1 MSANC
6 KFSNK
11 YLPLVLRQHQNLS
24 HDPNYTEGEFVDW
37 MKNTFTDAEEILNKI
52 KEGNGDWAS
61 LRRPAPTS
69 ILTKEKVPTF
79 SRNIISTPEITPSI
93 DQLYVGR
100 ADLRLS
106 MEQRFAEDIVK
117 LTVFNLDA
125 NDGQGQFVT
134 FDAPGD
140 NGISTGNQNILNYK
154 NSLLKAMTDE
164 MYGTNNNTVTLTA
177 DMSAQEFDGTINK
190 VLQDYRM
197 YISTHEDSG
206 TAYTE
211 FAIMQNFDNLLKARA
226 PFISFNE
233 DMDYDFADKYEYKG
247 PSVQHYTGFTRDESA
262 SIAEQDSD
270 LAKILL
276 QVIPEVDDKGN
287 IIQGSFIGL
296 SGFNSA
302 MLGLKKAILYSPA
315 SFSPDV
321 RDSYFNGLNI
331 NMSKLIQEYINA
343 LLSKNNTLPAEHKTF
358 LISKLRGIQKYI
370 YDSRFEPIIK
380 NMFTQMFF
388 KTETVSYRA
397 YSYDEDSR
405 AVQARS
411 LTSHFSD
418 IQKLQLEDAIQGAAH
433 LLRSNGT
440 LKKKIKDKYRV
451 QINNG
456 VISLSDGS
464 GNKAEIV
471 VINKNNKLSYKCK
484 SGSDHFVSQII
495 SDVLFM
501 TVPDT
506 YVPVARQIDGKSD
519 ITVLDDFA
527 TPLGIVLSNI
537 FTNQGNSG
545 SVLDLKPYN
554 TQLSNIGRK
563 LSVIYGSETKN
574 VVRNLSGSKIPLY
587 QLTNMTY
594 NTMSILEDCK
604 EWAKDHPEWEDIY
617 KDQLFIRYPGL
628 LVAPQVRNEIRIG
641 DQIKPSSKLTVKE
654 LVNISALE
662 DFYKPLL
669 QDGIIYLQN
678 ATFADKST
686 HYLIG
691 YNLNAVKNG
700 DKTLRGSLKDVVDGK
715 SSSPL
720 IEFIR
725 KERARRINAITN
737 NVIADYNKA
746 TARYGF
752 VWGENSGNVNFTSL
766 EQIDDFLQNAQV
778 YTDGKKPIPITE
790 DVFKKGKLVP
800 ITEDILKE
808 MFESAHIPLEEEVH
822 YTKPKLKSRGKIRMN
837 ETFLNYH
844 KTFNDP
850 KLFEE
855 RINKSRRQFIEN
867 IKDIKWNKFDS
878 GRFSEIFDTYR
889 QKLGSDWYDLNSG
902 DIKLYNGDQLHPIL
916 EAYFLADILLS
927 KEYNAVTIG
936 EVWMHPNKNTNDTN
950 VRTNK
955 SKSNEIVNWSR
966 YSDNGY
972 EVSSSNDSRF
982 SAKFAKFKPGTVLFG
997 HDVGGRTIESVYQH
1011 GVKQNDW
1018 VTNNNNKTGAPT
1030 SNVIIK
1036 GNTEDDSYRDGYLP
1050 LWQEWA
1056 SQNPKLIEE
1065 LREKVRGKV
1074 LTDKFASTRVSQARA
1089 LADILNSTFDPNKEE
1104 GTYEEFSEANRLI
1117 AQIKRSVAFGATYHP
1132 FAQNQPNGVASE
1144 IDIAVISDMPAKV
1157 FTPNG
1162 EEDKVDSMDGS
1173 GVADALQARF
1183 ESNSLID
1190 ARVGDNKKTIM
1201 MDVDKKYGKPILLK
1215 WAVYALTNQ
1224 YRRNG
1229 AGSFAS
1235 AEELCRKMRSR
1246 QLMPGSGDRLV
1257 DLYNERINSGKKI
1270 IFENNDTGEKFRL
1283 ESIEK
1288 QQDGTYRRRLI
1299 KIKDDGDTEGDAFLD
1314 ETVFSLNTLYSMDQ
1328 ILGGAWTGEFREDG
1342 KWIYNEANNDILEEL
1357 LTRNNS
1363 LKSGFIAYAVN
1374 KSAIKVGSG
1383 NVNDKSVFSDDNAV
1397 LKTIKMRTK
1406 YGGVQMDAD
1415 HELDEAEV
1423 TEMTQMISSLIEDQ
1437 HYPELVKEIY
1447 TDIGNVVERHMRKY
1461 VKELSVIND
1470 ESESE
1475 EERKTAKDKLHQILG
1490 EALIAA
1496 FNTGTKDTL
1505 GLAQAFV
1512 QKASAA
1518 IAENKEFHIPFSSA
1532 TINGQFISEV
1542 MASINRGG
1550 IRHKYEGL
1558 AGVLNPS
1565 FNMMQYYRVY
1575 NDETGKWEHRLYP
1588 QLAEYMRRRAG
1599 SGSVKAFQKNYEGF
1613 IDWNTENN
1621 PFVIDSISGR
1631 PITVNDIDFED
1642 TVLVTELIPDE
1653 DGQLHYGNTTQHYI
1667 NSYVEYDKV
1676 KTLLRNN
1683 PNYQIRLHTG
1693 KGRNLRGA
1701 DTRFTVGDTEYSYYD
1716 LDSVKASF
1724 YLNRIVKNIKDKPL
1738 RAILDEDQI
1747 NFLKTIYG
1755 ETLETIDKT
1764 TAQRYLKVQQTE
1776 TQNVLKA
1783 IETGKEFYLFG
1794 RLVTAS
1800 SWRTRP
1806 PEIIM
1811 GRYQMNKL
1819 GIDDTVHQYQIS
1831 DSSFFKENLRNKY
1844 AFPNNSDINEELYDV
1859 ILYDGNKKFFVKIGK
1874 ESDTASIY
1882 SKYSQVSRGNKNFT
1896 LNGGSV
1902 WYNGD
1907 EVMDSNG
1914 VRFYTHV
1921 NETGEQFNLISVDSI
1936 EEYNKLL
1943 NSGIFD
1949 DFQSYNYQEN
1959 NLGVL
1964 RKIRFHGKDEGRLW
1978 MKINKNGLERIV
1990 KPRLNNITLKSL
2002 KEDENIRCSKY
2013 IEKKAKDLYEAY
2025 RNGRYFVG
2033 ARIPT
2038 QAMQSFMPMECIAW
2052 ADTDENIVYVP
2063 AMQTYLEGSDYRL
2076 TLRFVSTLSRL

>member
-79 SRNIISTPEITPSI
+79 SRNIISTPEITPSV

-315 SFSPDV
+315 SFSTDV
-321 RDSYFNGLNI
+321 RNSYFNGLNI

-440 LKKKIKDKYRV
+440 LKRKIKDKYRV

-456 VISLSDGS
+456 VISLSDG
-464 GNKAEIV
+464 GRNEAKIQ
-471 VINKNNKLSYKCK
+471 VINKNNKLSYKRI
-484 SGSDHFVSQII
+484 SGEDHFVSQII

-506 YVPVARQIDGKSD
+506 YVSVARQIDGKSD
-519 ITVLDDFA
+519 ITILDDFA

-537 FTNQGNSG
+537 FTNQGNSS
-545 SVLDLKPYN
+545 SVLDLKQYN

-604 EWAKDHPEWEDIY
+604 EWAKEHPEWEDIY

-746 TARYGF
+746 TARYEF

-766 EQIDDFLQNAQV
+766 EQIDDFLQNALV
-778 YTDGKKPIPITE
+778 YE
-790 DVFKKGKLVP
+790 NEQLVP

-878 GRFSEIFDTYR
+878 GRFSEVFDTYR

-927 KEYNAVTIG
+927 NEYNAVTIG

-950 VRTNK
+950 VAG
-955 SKSNEIVNWSR
+955 E
-966 YSDNGY
+966 
-972 EVSSSNDSRF
+972 
-982 SAKFAKFKPGTVLFG
+982 
-997 HDVGGRTIESVYQH
+997 
-1011 GVKQNDW
+1011 
-1018 VTNNNNKTGAPT
+1018 
-1030 SNVIIK
+1030 
-1036 GNTEDDSYRDGYLP
+1036 
-1050 LWQEWA
+1050 
-1056 SQNPKLIEE
+1056 
-1065 LREKVRGKV
+1065 
-1074 LTDKFASTRVSQARA
+1074 
-1089 LADILNSTFDPNKEE
+1089 TFDPNREE

-1162 EEDKVDSMDGS
+1162 EEDEVDSMDGS

-1257 DLYNERINSGKKI
+1257 DLYNERINSGKKT
-1270 IFENNDTGEKFRL
+1270 IFENNDTGERFRI

-1299 KIKDDGDTEGDAFLD
+1299 RINNNGTTEGDAFLD

-1470 ESESE
+1470 ESKSE

-1588 QLAEYMRRRAG
+1588 QLAEYMRRRVG

-1755 ETLETIDKT
+1755 ETLETIDKA
-1764 TAQRYLKVQQTE
+1764 TAQRYLKTQQTE
-1776 TQNVLKA
+1776 TQNVLRA

-1819 GIDDTVHQYQIS
+1819 GIDDTVHQYQIN
-1831 DSSFFKENLRNKY
+1831 DSSFFKENLNKKY
-1844 AFPNNSDINEELYDV
+1844 VLPSNSDINRELYDV
-1859 ILYDGNKKFFVKIGK
+1859 VLYDGNKKFFVKIGK

-2002 KEDENIRCSKY
+2002 KEDEDIRCSKY

-2038 QAMQSFMPMECIAW
+2038 QAMQSVMPMECIAW